1 MFRRKDPQDLFGSTD
16 FTVTDT
22 IFEGPA
28 LSLLPSIF
36 QDSRSKRWAVV
47 YRGAEPALFDYADV
61 IDCLLVED
69 GSIDVKAE
77 ENKKELFEQI
87 LANPAR
93 VSRASAG
100 ASEDMC
106 AGVSLVIRARSD
118 AAEQGEAQLVI
129 PVITRPARKTSATYK
144 HLLQYGRDMRDAF
157 LAMREDAL
165 AAAVRS

>member
-1 MFRRKDPQDLFGSTD
+1 MFKRKDPQDLFGSTD
-16 FTVTDT
+16 FTVTNT

-36 QDSRSKRWAVV
+36 QDSQNRRWAVV

-77 ENKKELFEQI
+77 QNKKELFEQI

-100 ASEDMC
+100 ANEDMC
-106 AGVSLVIRARSD
+106 AGVSLVIRARS
-118 AAEQGEAQLVI
+118 AATEQGEAQLVI
-129 PVITRPARKTSATYK
+129 PVITRPVRKTSATYK

-157 LAMREDAL
+157 LAMRDEAGMR
-165 AAAVRS
+165 AARS

>member
-1 MFRRKDPQDLFGSTD
+1 MFKRKDPQDLFGSTD
-16 FTVTDT
+16 FTVTNT

-36 QDSRSKRWAVV
+36 QDSQNRRWAVV

-77 ENKKELFEQI
+77 QNKKELFEQI

-93 VSRASAG
+93 VSRASASVWQG
-100 ASEDMC
+100 YARC
-106 AGVSLVIRARSD
+106 VSCY
-118 AAEQGEAQLVI
+118 EG
-129 PVITRPARKTSATYK
+129 
-144 HLLQYGRDMRDAF
+144 
-157 LAMREDAL
+157 
-165 AAAVRS
+165 

>member
-1 MFRRKDPQDLFGSTD
+1 MFKRKNPQDLFGSTD
-16 FTVTDT
+16 FIVTDT

-36 QDSRSKRWAVV
+36 QDSQNKRWAVV
-47 YRGAEPALFDYADV
+47 YRGAEPAIFEFADV
-61 IDCLLVED
+61 VDCLLVED

-106 AGVSLVIRARSD
+106 AGVSLVIRARSQ
-118 AAEQGEAQLVI
+118 AAEQGEAQLII
-129 PVITRPARKTSATYK
+129 PVITRPVRKTSATYK
-144 HLLQYGRDMRDAF
+144 HLLQYGRDMRDTF
-157 LAMREDAL
+157 LAMREQ
-165 AAAVRS
+165 AAVGADR

>member
-1 MFRRKDPQDLFGSTD
+1 MFKRKDPQDLFD
-16 FTVTDT
+16 AAVFTVTDT

-36 QDSRSKRWAVV
+36 QDGRNKRWAVV
-47 YRGAEPALFDYADV
+47 YRGAEPAIFDYADV

-69 GSIDVKAE
+69 GSIDIKAE

-100 ASEDMC
+100 AGEDMC
-106 AGVSLVIRARSD
+106 AGISLVIQARSQ
-118 AAEQGEAQLVI
+118 AAEQGEAQLVL
-129 PVITRPARKTSATYK
+129 PVITRPVRKTSATYK
-144 HLLQYGRDMRDAF
+144 HLLQYGRDLRDAF
-157 LAMREDAL
+157 LAMKDEAGEQGAL
-165 AAAVRS
+165 S